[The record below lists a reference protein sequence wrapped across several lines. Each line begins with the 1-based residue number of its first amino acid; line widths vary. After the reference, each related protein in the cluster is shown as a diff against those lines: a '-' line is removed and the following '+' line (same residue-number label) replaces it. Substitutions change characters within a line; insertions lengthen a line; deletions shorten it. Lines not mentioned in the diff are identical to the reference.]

1 MAKLALSLGSAQGLR
16 HEREADG
23 AVRRRVEGNGNVTA
37 KHRARTHRASVGRT
51 LNRITF

>member
-37 KHRARTHRASVGRT
+37 SRDTYRALVGRM
-51 LNRITF
+51 LNRATF